1 MATVDSGLY
10 INHQVLGDW
19 AKKMFMKVGVND
31 TDATILTDSLI
42 AANLRGVDTH
52 GVTRM
57 LDVYVKR
64 IRLGL
69 MSPVSKFELV
79 REKPSTALIEC
90 NNSIGQVSAHHAM
103 QTAIEKAK
111 QTGTSFVAV
120 RHSNHYGTAAYW
132 AMMAMQHGMIGFAAV
147 NAPATVA
154 PTGGR
159 KPMFGTNPFAIAI
172 PAGKDIPFV
181 LDMATTV
188 VALGRVILYAKQN
201 KPLQPGWAFDAM
213 GRPTT
218 DPHLAIKGLLA
229 PVGGYKG
236 YGIAFA
242 MDILS
247 GIMTGSSYG
256 AHFPGKLAENF
267 ERPTDV
273 GGIFAAI
280 DIDAFMDLKEFTDR
294 MEVAFAEVRSCEK
307 AEGADRIYTPG
318 EIEHYT
324 EIERLKTGIPLPEA
338 TVKDFIA
345 LGEELG
351 VPFPNM

>member
-1 MATVDSGLY
+1 MATVDSGTY
-10 INHQVLGDW
+10 VTHQVLGDW
-19 AKKMFMKVGVND
+19 AKKIFMKVGVND

-52 GVTRM
+52 GITRM

-69 MSPVSKFELV
+69 MDPVSKFEMV
-79 REKPSTALIEC
+79 RERASTALIEC
-90 NNSIGQVSAHHAM
+90 NNGIGQISAHKAM

-111 QTGTSFVAV
+111 QTGTAIVAV
-120 RHSNHYGTAAYW
+120 RHSNHYGAAAYW
-132 AMMAMQHGMIGFAAV
+132 AMKALEHGMIGFSCV

-159 KPMFGTNPFAIAI
+159 HPMFGTNPFAIAI

-188 VALGRVILYAKQN
+188 VALGRIILYAKQN
-201 KPLQPGWAFDAM
+201 KPLQPGWAFDEM

-218 DPHLAIKGLLA
+218 DPHVALKGLLA

-242 MDILS
+242 VDILS

-256 AHFPGKLAENF
+256 KHFPGKLAENF

-273 GGIFAAI
+273 GAVFAAI
-280 DIDAFMDLKEFTDR
+280 DIEAFMDLKEFTDR
-294 MEVAFAEVRSCEK
+294 MEVAFAEVRTCEK
-307 AEGADRIYTPG
+307 AEGVERIYTPG
-318 EIEHYT
+318 EIEHYVS
-324 EIERLKTGIPLPEA
+324 IERLETGIPLPEA

-351 VPFPNM
+351 VPFPNI